1 MVGDSMNISTLVW
14 MVPLAVILELGFRYP
29 HIPHPVSLVGS
40 MLDALETRLRPL
52 AVKLGGKSGSTLANG
67 EFRAGFLA
75 LIAAV
80 LASWIAVS
88 LLGRLPF
95 LGMWLLLFLCY
106 AGLALGHLLRVGRK
120 ALDALEKGNIEEGR
134 LRVSHL
140 VSRDLREAD
149 TRDIYRALAESL
161 AENFNDAFIAP
172 LFWLCLCGPAG
183 LWAYKTVST
192 ADSMW
197 GYRTPRWEYFGKTA
211 ARADDVLAF
220 IPARLSALLLW
231 ITAYGMGGS
240 TRTELWP
247 GWRILRA
254 QARSMSSPNAG
265 WPMAV
270 AAWMHGA
277 VMGGA
282 TVYHG
287 KVVDKPLLGP
297 SRLALDDASW
307 TPGKIRGLMFHL
319 FVAGLVGMILALC
332 ILIAALWL

>member
-1 MVGDSMNISTLVW
+1 
-14 MVPLAVILELGFRYP
+14 
-29 HIPHPVSLVGS
+29 
-40 MLDALETRLRPL
+40 
-52 AVKLGGKSGSTLANG
+52 
-67 EFRAGFLA
+67 
-75 LIAAV
+75 
-80 LASWIAVS
+80 
-88 LLGRLPF
+88 
-95 LGMWLLLFLCY
+95 
-106 AGLALGHLLRVGRK
+106 
-120 ALDALEKGNIEEGR
+120 
-134 LRVSHL
+134 
-140 VSRDLREAD
+140 
-149 TRDIYRALAESL
+149 
-161 AENFNDAFIAP
+161 
-172 LFWLCLCGPAG
+172 
-183 LWAYKTVST
+183 
-192 ADSMW
+192 
-197 GYRTPRWEYFGKTA
+197 
-211 ARADDVLAF
+211 
-220 IPARLSALLLW
+220 
-231 ITAYGMGGS
+231 MGGS

-297 SRLALDDASW
+297 SPLALDDASW